1 MWDTLVI
8 TDRTIQ
14 ANQPDK
20 VQHDKK
26 QICPLTDR
34 AIQDDLNINLKETEK
49 ISKYKDLKIEVSKM
63 LNTKTKNWASYN
75 WSIRNN

>member
-8 TDRTIQ
+8 TDQTIQ

-20 VQHDKK
+20 VLHDKK
-26 QICPLTDR
+26 QICPLTDI

-49 ISKYKDLKIEVSKM
+49 ISKYKDLKIKVSRMRKVRI
-63 LNTKTKNWASYN
+63 KTVPVIIAAL
-75 WSIRNN
+75 

>member
-20 VQHDKK
+20 VLQDKK
-26 QICPLTDR
+26 PICPLTDI
-34 AIQDDLNINLKETEK
+34 AIQDDLNINTKETEK
-49 ISKYKDLKIEVSKM
+49 ISKYKDLEIKVSRTWKVR
-63 LNTKTKNWASYN
+63 TKTVSVVTAAL
-75 WSIRNN
+75 

>member
-49 ISKYKDLKIEVSKM
+49 ISKYKDLEIKVSRIRKVR
-63 LNTKTKNWASYN
+63 TKNVSVITVAL
-75 WSIRNN
+75 